1 RIARAGH
8 RSRRNPAHGARALS
22 PTGGRARPHRHP
34 LARFVRPFCTPRR
47 RRHDASAHRHPARAA
62 EHVMTVPALIHRN
75 AGKPDTDAATS
86 PPLARDY
93 KPVAPAQES
102 LGTAHVGTSTA
113 HQGVRRRLL
122 IVALLAAAA
131 GAGTA
136 GWWFAHRDSAPVELV
151 LHGNV
156 DLRQVALP
164 FNNNERITAVLV
176 QEGDRVHKGEV
187 LARLDTSRLE
197 PQVAQ
202 VAAQVAAQR
211 AVVDRL
217 RHGSRPEEIAQA
229 KANLESARADA
240 VNARRQ
246 FARKKELL
254 GKNFASQQDADAAE
268 AAAGVADARV
278 EVNQKAL
285 DLAIAGPRQEDIDQ
299 AEAQLRGNE
308 AQLEFL
314 RQQLA
319 DAELKAPLDGVIRSR
334 LMEPGEMASPQ
345 RPVFSLAII
354 DPKWVRTYV
363 SETNLGTAR
372 TGMRAFVTV
381 DSFSGR
387 QFEGWIGFVSPVAEF
402 TPKTVETEELRTSLL
417 YEVRVFVNDP
427 NNDLPLGMPAT
438 VRLPLNTGATHRTE
452 NQ

>member
-1 RIARAGH
+1 MTASPLSHRNGSTRVSATMPITLERDRNLAPEQESTKNRAPANKPDREAASTAAARE
-8 RSRRNPAHGARALS
+8 GARRGLMI
-22 PTGGRARPHRHP
+22 
-34 LARFVRPFCTPRR
+34 L
-47 RRHDASAHRHPARAA
+47 
-62 EHVMTVPALIHRN
+62 
-75 AGKPDTDAATS
+75 
-86 PPLARDY
+86 
-93 KPVAPAQES
+93 
-102 LGTAHVGTSTA
+102 
-113 HQGVRRRLL
+113 
-122 IVALLAAAA
+122 ALLVVAAAA
-131 GAGTA
+131 SGAA
-136 GWWFAHRDSAPVELV
+136 WWFTHRNGAPAELV

-164 FNNNERITAVLV
+164 FNNNERVAAVLA
-176 QEGDRVHKGEV
+176 QEGDRVHKGQV

-202 VAAQVAAQR
+202 QAAQVAAQR

-217 RHGSRPEEIAQA
+217 HHGSRPEEIAQA
-229 KANLESARADA
+229 KANLESAKADA
-240 VNARRQ
+240 SNARRQ
-246 FARKKELL
+246 FERKKALL
-254 GKNFASQQDADAAE
+254 SKNAASQQDADAAE

-299 AEAQLRGNE
+299 AEAQLRASE
-308 AQLEFL
+308 AQLAYL

-319 DAELKAPLDGVIRSR
+319 DAELKAPLDGIVRSR

-363 SETNLGTAR
+363 SEANLGKAR
-372 TGMRAFVTV
+372 TGTRAVVTV
-381 DSFSGR
+381 DSFPGR

-402 TPKTVETEELRTSLL
+402 TPKAVETEELRTSLL

-427 NNDLPLGMPAT
+427 GNDLPLGMPAT
-438 VRLPLNTGATHRTE
+438 VRLPLNVGET
-452 NQ
+452 NQAANR